1 MLAAFGGVDV
11 LDHFLGAVGLDDD
24 GDDTGGEVTQ
34 NFGLTPYGNKLSPE
48 KDRSL
53 QRLP

>member
-24 GDDTGGEVTQ
+24 GNDTGGEVTQ
-34 NFGLTPYGNKLSPE
+34 NFGLTPYGNKYS
-48 KDRSL
+48 
-53 QRLP
+53 

>member
-24 GDDTGGEVTQ
+24 GDDTGE
-34 NFGLTPYGNKLSPE
+34 
-48 KDRSL
+48 
-53 QRLP
+53 RLLRILD